1 MKYNDNN
8 AETLLKTDKA
18 IFYYVWQEMK
28 KQGAKSVDIWY
39 DEETDQEMP
48 GDDNKYFGWSSD
60 SDHAARCALGF
71 IMNRG
76 IAEDYEVEDKDASDN
91 DVLATI
97 IESNPEWNF
106 TSSSAKL
113 VMLLQLIHDQYPVY
127 AWDKAFELY
136 QKDFDENGRFTGL
149 DGVKSGDDSSE
160 IEIHLQNRSVIIDAV
175 SSCAVRDMIRNRMD
189 SVNSTNNEEGEVLE
203 DALPQTSL
211 EVSNEKKE
219 ELV

>member
-1 MKYNDNN
+1 MKNNN

-28 KQGAKSVDIWY
+28 KQGAKSVDTWF
-39 DEETDQEMP
+39 DEETGEEVP
-48 GDDNKYFGWSSD
+48 GDENKYFGWSSD
-60 SDHAARCALGF
+60 NDHAARCALGF

-76 IAEDYEVEDKDASDN
+76 IAEDYEVEEKDASDN

-97 IESNPEWNF
+97 IESNPQWDF

-149 DGVKSGDDSSE
+149 DGVEHTNDGE
-160 IEIHLQNRSVIIDAV
+160 VEIHLENRSVTLNAV
-175 SSCAVRDMIRNRMD
+175 SGCAVRDMIRNRMD
-189 SVNSTNNEEGEVLE
+189 GINSTNNDEEEVSKDTLLE
-203 DALPQTSL
+203 ISS

>member
-1 MKYNDNN
+1 MKYNDNA

-28 KQGAKSVDIWY
+28 KQNAKSVDTWF
-39 DEETDQEMP
+39 DEETGGEMP
-48 GDDNKYFGWSSD
+48 GDENKYFGWSSD
-60 SDHAARCALGF
+60 NNHAARCALGF

-76 IAEDYEVEDKDASDN
+76 IAEDYDVEEKDASDN

-127 AWDKAFELY
+127 SWNKAFELY

-149 DGVKSGDDSSE
+149 DDMEYVNEGEV
-160 IEIHLQNRSVIIDAV
+160 EIHVKNRSLVLDSFPA
-175 SSCAVRDMIRNRMD
+175 CAVRDMIRNRMD
-189 SVNSTNNEEGEVLE
+189 GINSTNNDECEAPKDILSQVL
-203 DALPQTSL
+203 S
-211 EVSNEKKE
+211 EVSSEKKE

>member
-39 DEETDQEMP
+39 DEETDQEVL

-149 DGVKSGDDSSE
+149 DGLKSRDDSSE

-175 SSCAVRDMIRNRMD
+175 SGCAVRDMIRNRMD
-189 SVNSTNNEEGEVLE
+189 SVNSANNEEGKVLE